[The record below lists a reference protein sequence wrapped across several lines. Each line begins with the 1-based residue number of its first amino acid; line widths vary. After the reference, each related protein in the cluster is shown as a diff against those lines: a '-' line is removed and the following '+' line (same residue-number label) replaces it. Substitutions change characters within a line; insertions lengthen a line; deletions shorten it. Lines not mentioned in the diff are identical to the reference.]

1 MSDKIEE
8 KILDFQQVEV
18 NITTNKSDEKFVLT
32 KDLLYIP
39 NIDTKRFMNFSTYPV
54 ITDSVEL
61 PYNAIYELDYLKKVE
76 IFFVSTEMEKIIT
89 SEIEQE
95 IMNSLQSSIL

>member
-39 NIDTKRFMNFSTYPV
+39 NIDTKRFMNFQH
-54 ITDSVEL
+54 I
-61 PYNAIYELDYLKKVE
+61 
-76 IFFVSTEMEKIIT
+76 
-89 SEIEQE
+89 Q
-95 IMNSLQSSIL
+95 